1 MPFQNQSPDD
11 SQAMISIIALLHCGD
26 YNFTI
31 GQTAGEPHKQK
42 ICSYNIISQNAGKIQ
57 WAENILQFVPVQNGK
72 LSEI

>member
-1 MPFQNQSPDD
+1 MSFQNQSRDD

-31 GQTAGEPHKQK
+31 GQAAGGPHKQK
-42 ICSYNIISQNAGKIQ
+42 FCSYSIIPQNAGKSQ
-57 WAENILQFVPVQNGK
+57 WAENILQFVPEQNGK